1 MRILGRAISIGLLL
15 SICSVA
21 GTTSLAFIVERLG
34 TPYPVKIS
42 LKTEVASVGL
52 DRFGQIAISV
62 TPALAHSAS
71 GDMLSF
77 LYLHEMGHVRAG
89 HLRPR
94 DPNQVRYFMAWE
106 IRDRVWKMEYEADDW
121 AAKRSLAVGYD
132 PVSGIQQL
140 FWLFGDGGGL
150 THPPDKVRIDRVR
163 AATAARR
170 APSARR

>member
-1 MRILGRAISIGLLL
+1 MRILGRAIASGLLL
-15 SICSVA
+15 IICSLA
-21 GTTSLAFIVERLG
+21 GTTSLAFIVAKLG
-34 TPYPVKIS
+34 APYPVRIS
-42 LKTEVASVGL
+42 RKTEVASVGL
-52 DRFGQIAISV
+52 DRVGQIAISV

-71 GDMLSF
+71 ADMLAF

-121 AAKRSLAVGYD
+121 AAKKALTVGHD

-150 THPPDKVRIDRVR
+150 THPPDKVRIERVR
-163 AATAARR
+163 AATARR
-170 APSARR
+170 ATEVRR